1 LIPLRRGVQIL
12 TTALRYRLDTIPQ
25 ALQID
30 HWTRY
35 LFPTSLLPTPQIS
48 EAKRCRLAIERLGPV
63 FIKFG
68 QLLSTRRDLLPEEY
82 ADELARLQD
91 RVPPFPSAMA
101 ISTIETEIGRPLT
114 DSFATFSEQPLAS
127 ASLAQVHE
135 ATLTSGEEVVVK
147 VIRPGIAGVIKK
159 DLALILA
166 LAKLLERFFS
176 DARRLHLIRVV
187 EDYEKTIL
195 AELDLL
201 RESANT
207 VRLQRNFETS
217 PLLYVPKVYNDLSS
231 VNVLVMERVKGVPIS
246 DLETLRR
253 RGTDLKKLAERGVET
268 FFVQVFNDNFFH
280 ADMHPGNIFVD
291 VSDPANPSYIA
302 IDCAIIGQLT
312 KEDQAYLARN
322 IVAFFNEDYAEI
334 AKLHTESGWISAKTD
349 AREFESTI
357 RQLCQPFF
365 QRPLAEI
372 SFGSFLIALFSAA
385 RRFDME
391 VQPQLVLLQKTLLN
405 IEGLGRQLYPDLNL
419 WATAKPFMEKWMRE
433 HYGPGAILKTVVDQG
448 PGLIEL
454 LPRIPELLITG
465 SRQLPELGRLAVE
478 QKQAMEN
485 LTSALLSER
494 RRRRRARVA
503 GAVLVV
509 AGLGLLWESFMEV
522 IAIGGDNMT
531 ATAGIAATLV
541 GSVLVGRG

>member
-1 LIPLRRGVQIL
+1 MIPIRRVVRIVG
-12 TTALRYRLDTIPQ
+12 TALRFRLDTIPR

-35 LFPTSLLPTPQIS
+35 LFPTSLLPVPQTP
-48 EAKRCRLAIERLGPV
+48 EAKRFRLALERLGPV

-68 QLLSTRRDLLPEEY
+68 QLLSTRRDLLSVEY

-91 RVPPFPSAMA
+91 RVPPFPGAMA

-114 DSFATFSEQPLAS
+114 ASFATFSEQPLAS

-135 ATLTSGEEVVVK
+135 ATLTSGDEVVVK
-147 VIRPGIAGVIKK
+147 VIRPGIAKVIKK

-176 DARRLHLIRVV
+176 DARRLHLIRIV

-201 RESANT
+201 RELANT
-207 VRLQRNFETS
+207 VRLRRNFETS
-217 PLLYVPKVYNDLSS
+217 PLLYVPKVYDDLSS

-246 DLETLRR
+246 DLETLRGC
-253 RGTDLKKLAERGVET
+253 GTDLKKLAERGVET
-268 FFVQVFNDNFFH
+268 FFLQVFNDNFFH

-302 IDCAIIGQLT
+302 VDCAIIGQLT
-312 KEDQAYLARN
+312 KEDQAYLAQN

-419 WATAKPFMEKWMRE
+419 WATAKPFMDNWTRE
-433 HYGPGAILKTVVDQG
+433 HYGPGAILKTIVDQG

-465 SRQLPELGRLAVE
+465 SRQLPELGRLAVQ

-503 GAVLVV
+503 GALLVV
-509 AGLGLLWESFMEV
+509 AGLGLLWESFLEV

-531 ATAGIAATLV
+531 ATAGVAATLI

>member
-1 LIPLRRGVQIL
+1 MIPLRRGVQIL
-12 TTALRYRLDTIPQ
+12 ATALRFRLDTIPQ
-25 ALQID
+25 AFQIE
-30 HWTRY
+30 HWTRH
-35 LFPTSLLPTPQIS
+35 LFPTSLLPTPGTA

-91 RVPPFPSAMA
+91 RVPPFPGAMA

-114 DSFATFSEQPLAS
+114 ASFATFSEQPLAS

-135 ATLTSGEEVVVK
+135 ATLTSGDEVVVK
-147 VIRPGIAGVIKK
+147 VIRPGIAKVIKK

-176 DARRLHLIRVV
+176 DARRLHLIRIV

-201 RESANT
+201 RELANT
-207 VRLQRNFETS
+207 VRLRRNFETS
-217 PLLYVPKVYNDLSS
+217 PLLYVPKVYEDLSS

-246 DLETLRR
+246 DLDTLRGC
-253 RGTDLKKLAERGVET
+253 GTDLKKLAERGVET
-268 FFVQVFNDNFFH
+268 FFLQVFNDNFFH

-302 IDCAIIGQLT
+302 VDCAIIGQLT
-312 KEDQAYLARN
+312 KEDQAYLAQN

-349 AREFESTI
+349 AREFEATI

-419 WATAKPFMEKWMRE
+419 WATAKPFMDNWTRE
-433 HYGPGAILKTVVDQG
+433 HYGPGAILKTIVDQG

-465 SRQLPELGRLAVE
+465 SRQLPELGRLAVQ

-503 GAVLVV
+503 GALLVV
-509 AGLGLLWESFMEV
+509 AGLGLLWESFLEV

-531 ATAGIAATLV
+531 ATAGVAATLI

>member
-1 LIPLRRGVQIL
+1 MIPIRRVVRIVG
-12 TTALRYRLDTIPQ
+12 TALRFRLDTIPR

-35 LFPTSLLPTPQIS
+35 LFPTSLLPVPQTP
-48 EAKRCRLAIERLGPV
+48 EAKRFRLALERLGPV

-68 QLLSTRRDLLPEEY
+68 QLLSTRRDLLSVEY

-91 RVPPFPSAMA
+91 RVPPFQSATA
-101 ISTIETEIGRPLT
+101 IATIEREIGRPLNAA
-114 DSFATFSEQPLAS
+114 FGTFSEQPLAS
-127 ASLAQVHE
+127 ASVAQVHE

-147 VIRPGIAGVIKK
+147 VIRPGIEQVIRE

-166 LAKLLERFFS
+166 LAELLERLSS

-207 VRLQRNFETS
+207 VRLRRNFESS
-217 PLLYVPKVYNDLSS
+217 PLLYVPKVFDDLSS

-246 DLETLRR
+246 DLATLREH
-253 RGTDLKKLAERGVET
+253 GTDLKKLAERGVET
-268 FFVQVFNDNFFH
+268 FFSQVFNDNFFH

-302 IDCAIIGQLT
+302 VDCAIIGQLT

-322 IVAFFNEDYAEI
+322 ILAFFDEDYAEI
-334 AKLHTESGWISAKTD
+334 AKLHSESGWISSSAN
-349 AREFESTI
+349 ALEFESTI

-405 IEGLGRQLYPDLNL
+405 IEGLGRQLYPDLDL
-419 WATAKPFMEKWMRE
+419 WTTAKPFMEKWTRE
-433 HYGPGAILKTVVDQG
+433 HYGPGAILKAVVDQG
-448 PGLIEL
+448 PGLMEL
-454 LPRIPELLITG
+454 LPRVPELLLTG

-509 AGLGLLWESFMEV
+509 AGVGLLWESFMEV
-522 IAIGGDNMT
+522 IAIGGGNM
-531 ATAGIAATLV
+531 ATSAGIAATLV

>member
-1 LIPLRRGVQIL
+1 M
-12 TTALRYRLDTIPQ
+12 
-25 ALQID
+25 
-30 HWTRY
+30 
-35 LFPTSLLPTPQIS
+35 
-48 EAKRCRLAIERLGPV
+48 

-91 RVPPFPSAMA
+91 RVPPFPGAMA

-114 DSFATFSEQPLAS
+114 ASFATFSEQPLAS

-147 VIRPGIAGVIKK
+147 VIRPGIAGVIRK
-159 DLALILA
+159 DLALMLA

-176 DARRLHLIRVV
+176 DARRLHLIRIV

-217 PLLYVPKVYNDLSS
+217 PLLYVPKVYDDLSS

-253 RGTDLKKLAERGVET
+253 CGTDLKKLAERGVET
-268 FFVQVFNDNFFH
+268 FFLQVFNDNFFH

-302 IDCAIIGQLT
+302 VDCAIIGQLT

>member
-1 LIPLRRGVQIL
+1 MIPLRRGVQIL

-176 DARRLHLIRVV
+176 DARRLHLIRIV

>member
-1 LIPLRRGVQIL
+1 MIPIRRVVRIVG
-12 TTALRYRLDTIPQ
+12 TALRFRLDTIPR

-35 LFPTSLLPTPQIS
+35 LFPTSLLPVPQTP
-48 EAKRCRLAIERLGPV
+48 EAKRFRLALERLGPV

-68 QLLSTRRDLLPEEY
+68 QLLSTRRDLLSVEY

-91 RVPPFPSAMA
+91 RVPPFQSATA
-101 ISTIETEIGRPLT
+101 IATIEREIGRPLNAA
-114 DSFATFSEQPLAS
+114 FGTFSEQPLAS
-127 ASLAQVHE
+127 ASVAQVHE

-147 VIRPGIAGVIKK
+147 VIRPGIEQVIRE

-166 LAKLLERFFS
+166 LAKLLERLSS

-207 VRLQRNFETS
+207 VRLRRNFESS
-217 PLLYVPKVYNDLSS
+217 PLLYVPKVFDDLSS

-246 DLETLRR
+246 DLATLREH
-253 RGTDLKKLAERGVET
+253 GTDLKKLAERGVET
-268 FFVQVFNDNFFH
+268 FFSQVFNDNFFH

-302 IDCAIIGQLT
+302 VDCAIIGQLT

-322 IVAFFNEDYAEI
+322 ILAFFDEDYAEI
-334 AKLHTESGWISAKTD
+334 AKLHSESGWISSSTNAF
-349 AREFESTI
+349 EFESTI

-405 IEGLGRQLYPDLNL
+405 IEGLGRQLYPDLDL
-419 WATAKPFMEKWMRE
+419 WTTAKPFMDKWTRE
-433 HYGPGAILKTVVDQG
+433 HYGPGAILKAVVDQG
-448 PGLIEL
+448 PGLLEL
-454 LPRIPELLITG
+454 LPRVPELLLTG

-509 AGLGLLWESFMEV
+509 AGVGLLWESFMEV
-522 IAIGGDNMT
+522 IVIGGGNM
-531 ATAGIAATLV
+531 ATSAGIAATLV

>member
-1 LIPLRRGVQIL
+1 MIPLRRGVQIL

-217 PLLYVPKVYNDLSS
+217 PLLYVPKVYDDLSS

>member
-1 LIPLRRGVQIL
+1 MIPIRRVVRIVG
-12 TTALRYRLDTIPQ
+12 TALRFRLDTIPR

-35 LFPTSLLPTPQIS
+35 LFPTSLLPVPQTP
-48 EAKRCRLAIERLGPV
+48 EAKRFRLALERLGPV

-68 QLLSTRRDLLPEEY
+68 QLLSTRRDLLSVEY

-91 RVPPFPSAMA
+91 RVPPFQSATA
-101 ISTIETEIGRPLT
+101 IATIEREIGRPLNAA
-114 DSFATFSEQPLAS
+114 FGTFSGRPLAS
-127 ASLAQVHE
+127 ASVAQVHE

-147 VIRPGIAGVIKK
+147 VIRPGIEQVIRE

-166 LAKLLERFFS
+166 LAKLLERLSS

-207 VRLQRNFETS
+207 VRLRRNFESS
-217 PLLYVPKVYNDLSS
+217 PLLYVPKVFDDLSS

-246 DLETLRR
+246 DLATLREH
-253 RGTDLKKLAERGVET
+253 GTDLKKLAERGVET
-268 FFVQVFNDNFFH
+268 FFSQVFNDNFFH

-302 IDCAIIGQLT
+302 VDCAIIGQLT

-322 IVAFFNEDYAEI
+322 ILAFFDEDYAEI
-334 AKLHTESGWISAKTD
+334 AKLHSESGWISSSTNAF
-349 AREFESTI
+349 EFESTI

-405 IEGLGRQLYPDLNL
+405 IEGLGRQLYPDLDL
-419 WATAKPFMEKWMRE
+419 WTTAKPFMDKWTRE
-433 HYGPGAILKTVVDQG
+433 HYGPGAILKAVVDQG
-448 PGLIEL
+448 PGLLEL
-454 LPRIPELLITG
+454 LPRVPELLLTG

-509 AGLGLLWESFMEV
+509 AGVGLLWESFMEV
-522 IAIGGDNMT
+522 IVIGGGNM
-531 ATAGIAATLV
+531 ATSAGIAATLV

>member
-1 LIPLRRGVQIL
+1 MIPIRRVVRIL
-12 TTALRYRLDTIPQ
+12 GTALRFRLDTIPR

-35 LFPTSLLPTPQIS
+35 LFPTSLLPVPQTP
-48 EAKRCRLAIERLGPV
+48 EAKRFRLALERLGPV

-68 QLLSTRRDLLPEEY
+68 QLLSTRRDLLSVEY

-91 RVPPFPSAMA
+91 RVPPFQSATA
-101 ISTIETEIGRPLT
+101 IATIEREIGRPLNAA
-114 DSFATFSEQPLAS
+114 FGTFSEQPLAS
-127 ASLAQVHE
+127 ASVAQVHE

-147 VIRPGIAGVIKK
+147 VIRPGIEQVIRE

-166 LAKLLERFFS
+166 LAKLLERLSS

-207 VRLQRNFETS
+207 FRLQRNFENS
-217 PLLYVPKVYNDLSS
+217 PLLYVPKVFDDLSS

-246 DLETLRR
+246 DLATLREH
-253 RGTDLKKLAERGVET
+253 GTDLKKLAERGVET
-268 FFVQVFNDNFFH
+268 FFSQVFNDNFFH

-302 IDCAIIGQLT
+302 VDCAIIGQLT

-322 IVAFFNEDYAEI
+322 ILAFFDEDYAEI
-334 AKLHTESGWISAKTD
+334 AKLHSESGWISSSTNAF
-349 AREFESTI
+349 EFESTI

-405 IEGLGRQLYPDLNL
+405 IEGLGRQLYPDLDL
-419 WATAKPFMEKWMRE
+419 WTTAKPFMDKWTRE
-433 HYGPGAILKTVVDQG
+433 HYGPGAILKAVVDQG
-448 PGLIEL
+448 PGLLEL
-454 LPRIPELLITG
+454 LPRVPELLLTG

-509 AGLGLLWESFMEV
+509 AGVGLLWESFMEV
-522 IAIGGDNMT
+522 IVIGGGNM
-531 ATAGIAATLV
+531 ATSAGIAATLV

>member
-1 LIPLRRGVQIL
+1 MIPIRRVVRIVG
-12 TTALRYRLDTIPQ
+12 TALRFRLDTIPR

-35 LFPTSLLPTPQIS
+35 LFPTSLLPVPQTP
-48 EAKRCRLAIERLGPV
+48 EAKRFRLALERLGPV

-68 QLLSTRRDLLPEEY
+68 QLLSTRRDLLSVEY

-91 RVPPFPSAMA
+91 RVPPFQSATA
-101 ISTIETEIGRPLT
+101 IATIEREIGRPLNAA
-114 DSFATFSEQPLAS
+114 FGTFSEQPLAS
-127 ASLAQVHE
+127 ASVAQVHE

-147 VIRPGIAGVIKK
+147 VIRPGIEQVIRE

-166 LAKLLERFFS
+166 LAKLLERLSS

-207 VRLQRNFETS
+207 VRLRRNFESS
-217 PLLYVPKVYNDLSS
+217 PLLYVPKVFDDLSS
-231 VNVLVMERVKGVPIS
+231 VNVLVVERVKGVPIS
-246 DLETLRR
+246 DLATLREH
-253 RGTDLKKLAERGVET
+253 GTDLKKLAERGVET
-268 FFVQVFNDNFFH
+268 FFSQVFNDNVFH
-280 ADMHPGNIFVD
+280 AEMHPGNIFVD

-302 IDCAIIGQLT
+302 VDCAIIGQLT

-322 IVAFFNEDYAEI
+322 ILAFFDEDYAEI
-334 AKLHTESGWISAKTD
+334 AKLHSESGWISSSTNAF
-349 AREFESTI
+349 EFESTI

-405 IEGLGRQLYPDLNL
+405 IEGLGRQLYPDLDL
-419 WATAKPFMEKWMRE
+419 WTTAKPFMDKWTRE
-433 HYGPGAILKTVVDQG
+433 HYGPGAILKAVVDQG
-448 PGLIEL
+448 PGLMEL
-454 LPRIPELLITG
+454 LPRVPELLLTG

-509 AGLGLLWESFMEV
+509 AGVGLLWESFMEV
-522 IAIGGDNMT
+522 IVIGGGNM
-531 ATAGIAATLV
+531 ATSAGIAATLV

>member
-1 LIPLRRGVQIL
+1 MIPLRRGVQIL
-12 TTALRYRLDTIPQ
+12 TTALRFRLDTIPK

-82 ADELARLQD
+82 ANELAHLQD

-101 ISTIETEIGRPLT
+101 ISTIETEIGRPLAA
-114 DSFATFSEQPLAS
+114 SFATFGERPLAS

-147 VIRPGIAGVIKK
+147 VIRPGIAGVIRK
-159 DLALILA
+159 DLALMLA

-176 DARRLHLIRVV
+176 DARRLHLIRIV

-217 PLLYVPKVYNDLSS
+217 PLLYVPKVYDDLSS

-302 IDCAIIGQLT
+302 VDCAIIGQLT

>member
-1 LIPLRRGVQIL
+1 MIPIRRVVRIVG
-12 TTALRYRLDTIPQ
+12 TALRFRLDTIPR

-35 LFPTSLLPTPQIS
+35 LFPTSLLPVPQTP
-48 EAKRCRLAIERLGPV
+48 EAKRFRLALERLGPV

-68 QLLSTRRDLLPEEY
+68 QLLSTRRDLLSVEY

-91 RVPPFPSAMA
+91 RVPPFQSATA
-101 ISTIETEIGRPLT
+101 IATIEREIGRPLNAA
-114 DSFATFSEQPLAS
+114 FGTFSEQPLAS
-127 ASLAQVHE
+127 ASVAQVHE

-147 VIRPGIAGVIKK
+147 VIRPGIEQVIRE

-166 LAKLLERFFS
+166 LAKFLERLSS

-207 VRLQRNFETS
+207 VRLRRNFESS
-217 PLLYVPKVYNDLSS
+217 PLLYVPKVFDDLSS

-246 DLETLRR
+246 DLATLREH
-253 RGTDLKKLAERGVET
+253 GTDLKKLAERGVET
-268 FFVQVFNDNFFH
+268 FFSQVFNDNFFH

-302 IDCAIIGQLT
+302 VDCAIIGQLT

-322 IVAFFNEDYAEI
+322 ILAFFDEDYAEI
-334 AKLHTESGWISAKTD
+334 AKLHSESGWISSSTNAF
-349 AREFESTI
+349 EFESTI

-405 IEGLGRQLYPDLNL
+405 IEGLGRQLYPDLDL
-419 WATAKPFMEKWMRE
+419 WTTAKPFMDKWTRE
-433 HYGPGAILKTVVDQG
+433 HYGPGAILKAVVDQG
-448 PGLIEL
+448 PGLLEL
-454 LPRIPELLITG
+454 LPRVPELLLTG

-509 AGLGLLWESFMEV
+509 AGVGLLWESFMEV
-522 IAIGGDNMT
+522 IVIGGGNM
-531 ATAGIAATLV
+531 ATSAGIAATLV

>member
-1 LIPLRRGVQIL
+1 MIPIRRVVRIVG
-12 TTALRYRLDTIPQ
+12 TALRFRLDTIPR

-35 LFPTSLLPTPQIS
+35 LFPTSLLPVPQTP
-48 EAKRCRLAIERLGPV
+48 EAKRFRLALERLGPV

-68 QLLSTRRDLLPEEY
+68 QLLSTRRDLLSVEY

-91 RVPPFPSAMA
+91 RVPPFQSATA
-101 ISTIETEIGRPLT
+101 IATIEREIGRPLNAA
-114 DSFATFSEQPLAS
+114 FGTFSEQPLAS
-127 ASLAQVHE
+127 ASVAQVHE

-147 VIRPGIAGVIKK
+147 VIRPGIEQVIRE

-166 LAKLLERFFS
+166 LAKLLERLSS

-207 VRLQRNFETS
+207 VRLRRNFESS
-217 PLLYVPKVYNDLSS
+217 PLLYVPKVFDDLSS

-246 DLETLRR
+246 DLATLREH
-253 RGTDLKKLAERGVET
+253 GTDLKKLAERGVET
-268 FFVQVFNDNFFH
+268 FFSQVFNDNFFH

-302 IDCAIIGQLT
+302 VDCAIIGQLT

-322 IVAFFNEDYAEI
+322 ILAFFDEDYAEI
-334 AKLHTESGWISAKTD
+334 AKLHSESGWISSSAN
-349 AREFESTI
+349 ALEFESTI

-405 IEGLGRQLYPDLNL
+405 IEGLGRQLYPDLDL
-419 WATAKPFMEKWMRE
+419 WTTAKPFMEKWTRE
-433 HYGPGAILKTVVDQG
+433 HYGPGAILKAVVDQG
-448 PGLIEL
+448 PGLMEL
-454 LPRIPELLITG
+454 LPRVPELLLTG

-509 AGLGLLWESFMEV
+509 AGVGLLWESFMEV
-522 IAIGGDNMT
+522 IVIGGGNM
-531 ATAGIAATLV
+531 ATSAGIAATLV

>member
-1 LIPLRRGVQIL
+1 
-12 TTALRYRLDTIPQ
+12 
-25 ALQID
+25 
-30 HWTRY
+30 
-35 LFPTSLLPTPQIS
+35 
-48 EAKRCRLAIERLGPV
+48 
-63 FIKFG
+63 
-68 QLLSTRRDLLPEEY
+68 
-82 ADELARLQD
+82 
-91 RVPPFPSAMA
+91 MA
-101 ISTIETEIGRPLT
+101 ISTIETEIGQPLAA
-114 DSFATFSEQPLAS
+114 SFATFRERPLAS

-147 VIRPGIAGVIKK
+147 VIRPGIAGVIRK

-176 DARRLHLIRVV
+176 DARRLHLIRIV

-217 PLLYVPKVYNDLSS
+217 PLLYVPKVYDDLSS

-253 RGTDLKKLAERGVET
+253 CGTDLKKLAERGVET
-268 FFVQVFNDNFFH
+268 FFLQVFNDNFFH

-302 IDCAIIGQLT
+302 VDCAIIGQLT

-433 HYGPGAILKTVVDQG
+433 HYGPGAILKTVVAQG

>member
-1 LIPLRRGVQIL
+1 MIPIRRVVRIL
-12 TTALRYRLDTIPQ
+12 GTALRFRLDTIPR

-35 LFPTSLLPTPQIS
+35 LFPTSLLPVPQIP
-48 EAKRCRLAIERLGPV
+48 EAKRFRLALERLGPV

-68 QLLSTRRDLLPEEY
+68 QLLSTRRDLLSVEY

-91 RVPPFPSAMA
+91 RVPPFQSATA
-101 ISTIETEIGRPLT
+101 IATIEREIGRPLNAA
-114 DSFATFSEQPLAS
+114 FGTFSEQPLAS
-127 ASLAQVHE
+127 ASVAQVHE

-147 VIRPGIAGVIKK
+147 VIRPGIEQVIRE

-166 LAKLLERFFS
+166 LAKLLERLSS

-207 VRLQRNFETS
+207 VRLRRNFESS
-217 PLLYVPKVYNDLSS
+217 PLLYVPKVFNDLSS

-246 DLETLRR
+246 DLATLREH
-253 RGTDLKKLAERGVET
+253 GTDLKKLAERGVET
-268 FFVQVFNDNFFH
+268 FFSQVFNDNFFH

-302 IDCAIIGQLT
+302 VDCAIIGQLT

-322 IVAFFNEDYAEI
+322 ILAFFDEDYAEI
-334 AKLHTESGWISAKTD
+334 AKLHSESGWISSSTNAF
-349 AREFESTI
+349 EFESTI

-405 IEGLGRQLYPDLNL
+405 IEGLGRQLYPDLDL
-419 WATAKPFMEKWMRE
+419 WTTAKPFMDKWTRE
-433 HYGPGAILKTVVDQG
+433 HYGPGAILKAVVDQG
-448 PGLIEL
+448 PGLLEL
-454 LPRIPELLITG
+454 LPRVPELLLTG

-509 AGLGLLWESFMEV
+509 AGVGLLWESFMEV
-522 IAIGGDNMT
+522 IVIGGGNM
-531 ATAGIAATLV
+531 ATSAGIAATLV

>member
-1 LIPLRRGVQIL
+1 MIPLRRGVHIVA
-12 TTALRYRLDTIPQ
+12 TALRFRLDTIPY
-25 ALQID
+25 ALQIN
-30 HWTRY
+30 HWSRY
-35 LFPTSLLPTPQIS
+35 LFPTSLLPTPRTS
-48 EAKRCRLAIERLGPV
+48 DAKRFRLAIERLGPV

-68 QLLSTRRDLLPEEY
+68 QLLSTRRDLFPAEY

-91 RVPPFPSAMA
+91 RVPPFQSAIAMS
-101 ISTIETEIGRPLT
+101 IIEREMGRPIT
-114 DSFATFSEQPLAS
+114 AAFSTFSEQPLAS

-135 ATLTSGEEVVVK
+135 ATLISGEEVVVK
-147 VIRPGIAGVIKK
+147 VIRPGIGRIIRK

-166 LAKLLERFFS
+166 LAKVLERVS
-176 DARRLHLIRVV
+176 YDARRLHLIRIVT
-187 EDYEKTIL
+187 DYEKTIL

-207 VRLQRNFETS
+207 VRLRRNSQRS
-217 PLLYVPKVYNDLSS
+217 PLLYVPKVFDDLSS
-231 VNVLVMERVKGVPIS
+231 KNVLVMERVKGVPIA
-246 DLETLRR
+246 DLKTLRKH
-253 RGTDLKKLAERGVET
+253 GTDLKKLAECGVET
-268 FFVQVFNDNFFH
+268 FFSQVFNDNFFH

-291 VSDPANPSYIA
+291 ISDPANPSYIA
-302 IDCAIIGQLT
+302 VDCAIIGQLT
-312 KEDQAYLARN
+312 KEDQSYLARN

-334 AKLHTESGWISAKTD
+334 AKLHMESGWISADTD
-349 AREFESTI
+349 AHEFESTI
-357 RQLCQPFF
+357 RQLCQPLF

-372 SFGSFLIALFSAA
+372 SFGSFLLALFSAA

-405 IEGLGRQLYPDLNL
+405 IEGLGRQLYPDLDL
-419 WATAKPFMEKWMRE
+419 WTTAKPFMDKWMRE
-433 HYGPGAILKTVVDQG
+433 HYGPGAILKAAVDQG

-454 LPRIPELLITG
+454 LPRIPELLLTG
-465 SRQLPELGRLAVE
+465 SRQLPELGRFVFE

-503 GAVLVV
+503 GAMLVV
-509 AGLGLLWESFMEV
+509 AGLGLLWESFLEV
-522 IAIGGDNMT
+522 IVTGGDNMA

-541 GSVLVGRG
+541 GSILVGRG

>member
-1 LIPLRRGVQIL
+1 MIPIRRVVRIVG
-12 TTALRYRLDTIPQ
+12 TALRFRLDTIPR

-35 LFPTSLLPTPQIS
+35 LFPTSLLPVPQTP
-48 EAKRCRLAIERLGPV
+48 EAKRFRLALERLGPV

-68 QLLSTRRDLLPEEY
+68 QLLSTRRDLLSVEY

-91 RVPPFPSAMA
+91 RVPPFQSATA
-101 ISTIETEIGRPLT
+101 IATIEREIGRPLNAA
-114 DSFATFSEQPLAS
+114 FGTFSEQPLAS
-127 ASLAQVHE
+127 ASVAQVHE

-147 VIRPGIAGVIKK
+147 VIRPGIEQVIRE

-166 LAKLLERFFS
+166 LAKLLERLSS

-207 VRLQRNFETS
+207 VRLRRNFESS
-217 PLLYVPKVYNDLSS
+217 PLLYVPKVFDDLSS

-246 DLETLRR
+246 DLATLREH
-253 RGTDLKKLAERGVET
+253 GTDLKKLAERGVET
-268 FFVQVFNDNFFH
+268 FFSQVFNDNFFH

-302 IDCAIIGQLT
+302 VDCAIIGQLT

-322 IVAFFNEDYAEI
+322 ILAFFDEDYAEI
-334 AKLHTESGWISAKTD
+334 AKLHSESGWISSSAN
-349 AREFESTI
+349 ALEFETTI

-405 IEGLGRQLYPDLNL
+405 IEGLGRQLYPDLDL
-419 WATAKPFMEKWMRE
+419 WTTAKPFMDKWTRE
-433 HYGPGAILKTVVDQG
+433 HYGPGAILKAVVDQG
-448 PGLIEL
+448 PGLLEL
-454 LPRIPELLITG
+454 LPRVPELLLTG

-509 AGLGLLWESFMEV
+509 AG
-522 IAIGGDNMT
+522 
-531 ATAGIAATLV
+531 V
-541 GSVLVGRG
+541 GCSGNHSWK

>member
-176 DARRLHLIRVV
+176 DARRLHLIRIV

>member
-1 LIPLRRGVQIL
+1 MIPLRRGVQIL

-217 PLLYVPKVYNDLSS
+217 PLLYVPTVYNDLSS

>member
-1 LIPLRRGVQIL
+1 MIPIRRVVRIVG
-12 TTALRYRLDTIPQ
+12 TALRFRLDTIPR

-35 LFPTSLLPTPQIS
+35 LFPTSLLPVPQTP
-48 EAKRCRLAIERLGPV
+48 EAKRFRLALERLGPV

-68 QLLSTRRDLLPEEY
+68 QLLSTRRDLLSVEY

-91 RVPPFPSAMA
+91 RVPPFQSATA
-101 ISTIETEIGRPLT
+101 IATIEREIGRPLNAA
-114 DSFATFSEQPLAS
+114 FGTFSEQPLAS
-127 ASLAQVHE
+127 ASVAQVHE

-147 VIRPGIAGVIKK
+147 VIRPGIEQVIRD

-166 LAKLLERFFS
+166 LAKLLERLSS

-207 VRLQRNFETS
+207 VRLRRNFESS
-217 PLLYVPKVYNDLSS
+217 PLLYVPKVFDDLSS

-246 DLETLRR
+246 DLATLREH
-253 RGTDLKKLAERGVET
+253 GTDLKKLAERGVET
-268 FFVQVFNDNFFH
+268 FFSQVFNDNFFH

-302 IDCAIIGQLT
+302 VDCAIIGQLT

-322 IVAFFNEDYAEI
+322 ILAFFDEDYAEI
-334 AKLHTESGWISAKTD
+334 AKLHSESGWISSSAN
-349 AREFESTI
+349 ALEFESTI

-405 IEGLGRQLYPDLNL
+405 IEGLGRQLYPDLDL
-419 WATAKPFMEKWMRE
+419 WTTAKPFMDKWTRE
-433 HYGPGAILKTVVDQG
+433 HYGPGAILKAVVDQG
-448 PGLIEL
+448 PGLMEL
-454 LPRIPELLITG
+454 LPRVPELLLTG

-494 RRRRRARVA
+494 RR
-503 GAVLVV
+503 
-509 AGLGLLWESFMEV
+509 
-522 IAIGGDNMT
+522 
-531 ATAGIAATLV
+531 
-541 GSVLVGRG
+541 

>member
-1 LIPLRRGVQIL
+1 MIPLRRGVQIL
-12 TTALRYRLDTIPQ
+12 ATALRFRLDTIPQ
-25 ALQID
+25 AFQIE
-30 HWTRY
+30 HWTRH
-35 LFPTSLLPTPQIS
+35 LFPTSLLPTPGTS

-91 RVPPFPSAMA
+91 RVPPFPGAMA

-114 DSFATFSEQPLAS
+114 ASFATFSEQPLAS

-135 ATLTSGEEVVVK
+135 ATLTSGDEVVVK
-147 VIRPGIAGVIKK
+147 VIRPGIAKVIKK

-176 DARRLHLIRVV
+176 DARRLHLIRIV

-201 RESANT
+201 RELANT
-207 VRLQRNFETS
+207 VRLRRNFETS
-217 PLLYVPKVYNDLSS
+217 PLLYVPKVYDDLSS

-246 DLETLRR
+246 DLETLRGC
-253 RGTDLKKLAERGVET
+253 GTDLKKLAERGVET
-268 FFVQVFNDNFFH
+268 FFLQVFNDNFFH

-302 IDCAIIGQLT
+302 VDCAIIGQLT
-312 KEDQAYLARN
+312 KEDQAYLAQN

-419 WATAKPFMEKWMRE
+419 WATAKPFMDNWTRE
-433 HYGPGAILKTVVDQG
+433 HYGPGAILKTIVDQG

-465 SRQLPELGRLAVE
+465 SRQLPELGRLAVQ

-509 AGLGLLWESFMEV
+509 AGVGLLWESFMEV

>member
-1 LIPLRRGVQIL
+1 MIPIRRVVRIVG
-12 TTALRYRLDTIPQ
+12 TALRFRLDTIPR

-35 LFPTSLLPTPQIS
+35 LFPTSLLPVPQTP
-48 EAKRCRLAIERLGPV
+48 EAKRFRLALERLGPV

-68 QLLSTRRDLLPEEY
+68 QLLSTRRDLLSVEY

-91 RVPPFPSAMA
+91 RVPPFQSATA
-101 ISTIETEIGRPLT
+101 IATIEREIGRPLNAA
-114 DSFATFSEQPLAS
+114 FGTFSEQPLAS
-127 ASLAQVHE
+127 ASVAQVHE

-147 VIRPGIAGVIKK
+147 VIRPGIEQVIRE

-166 LAKLLERFFS
+166 LAKLLERLSS

-207 VRLQRNFETS
+207 VRLRRNFESS
-217 PLLYVPKVYNDLSS
+217 PLLYVPKVFNDLSS

-246 DLETLRR
+246 DLATLREH
-253 RGTDLKKLAERGVET
+253 GTDLKKLAERGVET
-268 FFVQVFNDNFFH
+268 FFSQVFNDNFFH

-302 IDCAIIGQLT
+302 VDCAIIGQLT

-322 IVAFFNEDYAEI
+322 ILAFFDEDYAEI
-334 AKLHTESGWISAKTD
+334 AKLHSESGWISSSTNAF
-349 AREFESTI
+349 EFESTI

-405 IEGLGRQLYPDLNL
+405 IEGLGRQLYPDLDL
-419 WATAKPFMEKWMRE
+419 WTTAKPFMEKWTRE
-433 HYGPGAILKTVVDQG
+433 HYGPGAILKAVVDQG
-448 PGLIEL
+448 PGLMEL
-454 LPRIPELLITG
+454 LPRVPELLLTG

-509 AGLGLLWESFMEV
+509 AGVGLLWESFMEV
-522 IAIGGDNMT
+522 IVIGGGNM
-531 ATAGIAATLV
+531 ATSAGIAATLV

>member
-217 PLLYVPKVYNDLSS
+217 PLLYVPKVYDDLSS

>member
-1 LIPLRRGVQIL
+1 MIPIRRVVRIVG
-12 TTALRYRLDTIPQ
+12 TALRFRLDTIPR

-35 LFPTSLLPTPQIS
+35 LFPTSLLPVPQTP
-48 EAKRCRLAIERLGPV
+48 EAKRFRLALERLGPV

-68 QLLSTRRDLLPEEY
+68 QLLSTRRDLLSVEY

-91 RVPPFPSAMA
+91 RVPPFQSATA
-101 ISTIETEIGRPLT
+101 IATIEREIGRPLNAA
-114 DSFATFSEQPLAS
+114 FGTFSERPLAS
-127 ASLAQVHE
+127 ASVAQVHE

-147 VIRPGIAGVIKK
+147 VIRPGIEQVIRE

-166 LAKLLERFFS
+166 LAKLLERLSS

-207 VRLQRNFETS
+207 VRLRRNFESS
-217 PLLYVPKVYNDLSS
+217 PLLYVPKVFDDLSS

-246 DLETLRR
+246 DLATLREH
-253 RGTDLKKLAERGVET
+253 GTDLKKLAERGVET
-268 FFVQVFNDNFFH
+268 FFSQVFNDNFFH

-302 IDCAIIGQLT
+302 VDCAIIGQLT

-322 IVAFFNEDYAEI
+322 ILAFFDEDYAEI
-334 AKLHTESGWISAKTD
+334 AKLHSESGWISSSTNAF
-349 AREFESTI
+349 EFESTI

-405 IEGLGRQLYPDLNL
+405 IEGLGRQLYPDLDL
-419 WATAKPFMEKWMRE
+419 WTTAKPFMDKWTRE
-433 HYGPGAILKTVVDQG
+433 HYGPGAILKAVVDQG
-448 PGLIEL
+448 PGLMEL
-454 LPRIPELLITG
+454 LPRVPELLLTG

-494 RRRRRARVA
+494 RRRRRTRVA

-509 AGLGLLWESFMEV
+509 AGVGLLWESFMEV
-522 IAIGGDNMT
+522 IAIGGGNM
-531 ATAGIAATLV
+531 ATSAGIAATLV

>member
-1 LIPLRRGVQIL
+1 MIPLRRGVQIL

-268 FFVQVFNDNFFH
+268 FFLQVFNDNFFH

>member
-1 LIPLRRGVQIL
+1 MIPIRRVVRIVG
-12 TTALRYRLDTIPQ
+12 TALRFRLDTIPR

-35 LFPTSLLPTPQIS
+35 LFPTSLLPVPQTP
-48 EAKRCRLAIERLGPV
+48 EAKRFRLALERLGPV

-68 QLLSTRRDLLPEEY
+68 QLLSTRRDLLSVEY

-91 RVPPFPSAMA
+91 RVPPFQSATA
-101 ISTIETEIGRPLT
+101 IATIEREIGRPLNAA
-114 DSFATFSEQPLAS
+114 FGTFSEQPLAS
-127 ASLAQVHE
+127 ASVAQVHE

-147 VIRPGIAGVIKK
+147 VIRPGIEQVIRE

-166 LAKLLERFFS
+166 LAKLLERLSS

-207 VRLQRNFETS
+207 VRLRRNFESS
-217 PLLYVPKVYNDLSS
+217 PLLYVPKVFDDLSS

-246 DLETLRR
+246 DLATLREH
-253 RGTDLKKLAERGVET
+253 GTDLKKLAERGVET
-268 FFVQVFNDNFFH
+268 FFSQVFNDNFFH

-302 IDCAIIGQLT
+302 VDCAIIGQLT

-322 IVAFFNEDYAEI
+322 ILAFFDEDYAEI
-334 AKLHTESGWISAKTD
+334 AKLHSESGWISSSAN
-349 AREFESTI
+349 ALEFESTI

-405 IEGLGRQLYPDLNL
+405 IEGLGRQLYPDLDL
-419 WATAKPFMEKWMRE
+419 WTTAKPFMDKWTRE
-433 HYGPGAILKTVVDQG
+433 HYGPGAILKAVVDQG
-448 PGLIEL
+448 PGLMEL
-454 LPRIPELLITG
+454 LPRVPELLLTG

-509 AGLGLLWESFMEV
+509 AGVGLLWESFMEV
-522 IAIGGDNMT
+522 IAIGGGNM
-531 ATAGIAATLV
+531 ATSAGIAATLV

>member
-1 LIPLRRGVQIL
+1 MIPLRRGVQIL

-217 PLLYVPKVYNDLSS
+217 PLLYVPKVYDDLSS

-268 FFVQVFNDNFFH
+268 FFLQVFNDNFFH